1 MNSQEHS
8 RPPLPTFRGRSLGI
22 TTLTVLQ
29 LIIGLIHI
37 FFGFWLLA
45 SSQAIIDITSQTSN
59 VIYSVYTFIFGLSTT
74 IFAFGIWLQKNW
86 GSYGT
91 IATALFVIV
100 VDSLTLLDLPSI
112 LGVPKFAAGTEI
124 IYSLI
129 VLTYLLS
136 KVKTK

>member
-1 MNSQEHS
+1 MNTQEHT
-8 RPPLPTFRGRSLGI
+8 RPALPTFKGRSLGI

-29 LIIGLIHI
+29 LIIGVIHV

-45 SSQAIIDITSQTSN
+45 SSQVIVDVSSQTSN
-59 VIYSVYTFIFGLSTT
+59 MIYSVYTIIFGLSTT
-74 IFAFGIWLQKNW
+74 IFAFGIWLQKKW

-112 LGVPKFAAGTEI
+112 PGVPKFAAGTEI

-129 VLTYLLS
+129 VLIYLLS
-136 KVKTK
+136 RVRK